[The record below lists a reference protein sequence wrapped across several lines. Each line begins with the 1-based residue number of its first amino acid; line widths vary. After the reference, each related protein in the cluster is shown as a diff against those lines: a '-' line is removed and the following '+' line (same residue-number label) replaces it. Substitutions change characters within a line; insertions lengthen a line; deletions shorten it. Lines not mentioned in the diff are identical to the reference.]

1 MSYISLL
8 PLIIVTAGIFLTV
21 RLSGF
26 HIIHPLRSLRLAFS
40 GEKTRDALSSL
51 TLALA
56 GTLGVG
62 NIVGVTVG
70 IGLGGAGSLFW
81 LMVSACFSAVIKYS
95 EVALSADAG
104 TACGIIG
111 VIKKSFP
118 LGKAL
123 SCLYAALCLAL
134 SIFMGARM
142 QAEAIKVSAEG
153 IGADTGKILAPFLIL
168 LTLFICIGGKKSIKK
183 AVIIIIPIASLL
195 YTGLCLS
202 VILPRISL
210 LPSVARKCI
219 KDAFM
224 PRSAAGGILGFFIS
238 DAMREGFSRGLLS
251 NEAGAGTSSFAHT
264 ALPERDA
271 ARAGI
276 FGIFE
281 VLFDTMFLCAL
292 TGFTV
297 LLGTDGEITG
307 GMSLLCKIFS
317 SRIGGGANYALL
329 FSVTAFALSTVLC
342 WYYYGKICLEY
353 LFGKRGK
360 TIFFVLFSL
369 SFAVGLYRELTGLI
383 FITDTL
389 LFFLSVISIGTVIKN
404 SDRVKALSESVGLI
418 GKSGKKPDS

>member
-1 MSYISLL
+1 MSYITLL
-8 PLIIVTAGIFLTV
+8 PLIIVSAGIFLTV
-21 RLSGF
+21 KLSGF
-26 HIIHPLRSLRLAFS
+26 HIIHPLRSIRLAFS

-104 TACGIIG
+104 TANGIIG

-118 LGKAL
+118 FGKVL
-123 SCLYAALCLAL
+123 SCVYAALCLLL
-134 SIFMGARM
+134 SVIMGARM
-142 QAEAIKVSAEG
+142 QAEAIKVSSESIG
-153 IGADTGKILAPFLIL
+153 GSIGAIGTPFLIAL
-168 LTLFICIGGKKSIKK
+168 MFFICLGGGKVIKK

-195 YTGLCLS
+195 YTGLCFA
-202 VILPRISL
+202 VILPRISM
-210 LPSVARKCI
+210 LPSIALICI
-219 KDAFM
+219 KDAFT
-224 PRSAAGGILGFFIS
+224 PKSAIGGIFGFLVS
-238 DAMREGFSRGLLS
+238 DAMREGFARGLLS

-297 LLGTDGEITG
+297 LLGADGELKG
-307 GMSLLCKIFS
+307 GMGLLCKIFAS
-317 SRIGGGANYALL
+317 KIGIGANYALL
-329 FSVTAFALSTVLC
+329 FAVTAFALSTVLC

-353 LFGKRGK
+353 LFGRKGRI
-360 TIFFVLFSL
+360 IFFVIFVL
-369 SFAVGLYRELTGLI
+369 SFSIGLYREFTGLI
-383 FITDTL
+383 FIADTL

-418 GKSGKKPDS
+418 GKSGKKPNS